1 MLILADNNV
10 ILEGNNSTI
19 LWKYIAETKECT
31 QVFFYLSLVLNRLSQ
46 WVRGISTVWGQKS
59 HLESCPYSVRF

>member
-1 MLILADNNV
+1 MLILADNTV

-31 QVFFYLSLVLNRLSQ
+31 PVFFYLSLVLNRLSQ
-46 WVRGISTVWGQKS
+46 
-59 HLESCPYSVRF
+59 